1 MKMSGRPVSITVG
14 ARDKAGRLMP
24 FLAELTTEEFVKLAL
39 GSRTEVVINL
49 DWGRLVPLIA
59 SEFEKLR
66 TRDINDAFH
75 ALWIVWVDAPTYE
88 DAAVRRHKF
97 LEVSSRAIDAL
108 AKLQSS
114 VPTRIPALPTTL
126 GQDIEACLDLCS
138 QYLATLMCC
147 IQAKREVE
155 SGSFSGNPIF
165 KKYAEW
171 MEGLLLDAYARSMG
185 VQNGWISD
193 SAHIFVLAV
202 DEDPEV
208 KLYVDAL
215 GDRVPVDFDPWVEF
229 VRRSTSRRE
238 RNREI
243 TIQAR
248 LERTDSA
255 HAALALRL
263 REMVRW
269 ARGLRELVDAMS
281 AHSNGSEIAES
292 ERPIK

>member
-1 MKMSGRPVSITVG
+1 MSGRPVSFIVG
-14 ARDKAGRLMP
+14 ARDQAGRLMP
-24 FLAELTTEEFVKLAL
+24 FLAELTTEEFVTLAL
-39 GSRTEVVINL
+39 ASRTEVVINM

-97 LEVSSRAIDAL
+97 LEVSSRATDTL

-114 VPTRIPALPTTL
+114 VPNPIPALS
-126 GQDIEACLDLCS
+126 DISGREIEGCLDLCS

-147 IQAKREVE
+147 IQSKREVE
-155 SGSFSGNPIF
+155 PGSFSGSPLF
-165 KKYAEW
+165 KNYAEW
-171 MEGLLLDAYARSMG
+171 MEGLLLDAYARCMG
-185 VQNGWISD
+185 IRNGRIDD
-193 SAHIFVLAV
+193 SAHIYVLAL

-208 KLYVDAL
+208 KLYVDTL
-215 GDRVPVDFDPWVEF
+215 GDRVPVDFDPWVDF
-229 VRRSTSRRE
+229 VRRNTRKQW
-238 RNREI
+238 NREI
-243 TIQAR
+243 TIQAS
-248 LERTDSA
+248 LKQTESD

-269 ARGLRELVDAMS
+269 ARGLRELVEVMS
-281 AHSNGSEIAES
+281 AYSNSSQSSEPGRS
-292 ERPIK
+292 IK

>member
-1 MKMSGRPVSITVG
+1 
-14 ARDKAGRLMP
+14 MP

-39 GSRTEVVINL
+39 GGRTEVVVNM
-49 DWGRLVPLIA
+49 DWGRLVPLIS

-88 DAAVRRHKF
+88 DTTLRRHKF
-97 LEVSSRAIDAL
+97 LEVSSRATDAL

-114 VPTRIPALPTTL
+114 VPNRIPAPPRNP
-126 GQDIEACLDLCS
+126 GQDIEGCLDLCS

-147 IQAKREVE
+147 IQSKREVE
-155 SGSFSGNPIF
+155 ARSFAGRPLF
-165 KKYAEW
+165 KEYAEW
-171 MEGLLLDAYARSMG
+171 MEGLLLDAYARCMG
-185 VQNGWISD
+185 IHDRWIDD

-208 KLYVDAL
+208 RLYVDTL
-215 GDRVPVDFDPWVEF
+215 RDRVPVDFDPWVEF
-229 VRRSTSRRE
+229 VRRNTSRKE
-238 RNREI
+238 WNREI

-248 LERTDSA
+248 LERTESG

-269 ARGLRELVDAMS
+269 ARGLRELVEAMS
-281 AHSNGSEIAES
+281 ANSNASQGSEPGRSIE
-292 ERPIK
+292 